1 MSRIARRLRVSRVA
15 APTLPP
21 PAEIRLLDT
30 AVRGRAARAVRARLR
45 RMDPVVL
52 VAPPWAA
59 VPRFLEDLSLDLAVG
74 EPAVGC
80 RVVSFRSAYGR
91 PKAEVWQL
99 ALQLF
104 SQLGQRG
111 WYRAAPTTVA
121 DRRGFRYAMESV
133 LERAH
138 RESPHRVALLAR
150 DVEALPVDVL
160 EDIAAIWSG
169 YRERH
174 AVERRC
180 SVVLGTT
187 ESAGW
192 LKLGSAPRVELVDFA
207 SDEATASLLSSVGPM
222 PEQDVKRVTHLTGGI
237 PALVDAVAAT
247 ARRTG
252 HLPTEP
258 RDVLEC
264 LGPVAGE
271 LRTAV
276 DHAIA
281 LDPLADRLT
290 SLRPGEPDTEA
301 PDVDTPLLRAGL
313 VRRVRAP
320 GGDKVE
326 LRAPIL
332 HTLIG

>member
-1 MSRIARRLRVSRVA
+1 MSRVARRLRVGRVM
-15 APTLPP
+15 APSLPP

-45 RMDPVVL
+45 RMEPVVL
-52 VAPPWAA
+52 VAPPWAS
-59 VPRFLEDLSLDLAVG
+59 VPRFLEELSLDLAVG

-111 WYRAAPTTVA
+111 WHRATPTTVA
-121 DRRGFRYAMESV
+121 DRRGFRYALESV

-138 RESPHRVALLAR
+138 SDSPHRVALLGR

-160 EDIAAIWSG
+160 EDIAATWSS

-174 AVERRC
+174 ALERRC
-180 SVVLGTT
+180 AVLLATT
-187 ESAGW
+187 ESARW

-207 SDEATASLLSSVGPM
+207 GDEASASLRTRMGPM
-222 PEQDVKRVTHLTGGI
+222 PERDVASVVRLTGGI
-237 PALVDAVAAT
+237 PDLVDRVATA

-252 HLPTEP
+252 DLPTDPHE
-258 RDVLEC
+258 VLDC

-271 LRTAV
+271 LRVAV

-281 LDPLADRLT
+281 LDSLADRLV
-290 SLRPGEPDTEA
+290 SLRPGEPEKEV
-301 PDVDTPLLRAGL
+301 PEVDTPLVRAGL

-320 GGDKVE
+320 GGSRVE

-332 HTLIG
+332 LTLIG

>member
-1 MSRIARRLRVSRVA
+1 MV

-21 PAEIRLLDT
+21 PAEIRLLDA

-45 RMDPVVL
+45 RMEPVVL

-91 PKAEVWQL
+91 PQAEVWQL

-111 WYRAAPTTVA
+111 WHRTAPTTVA
-121 DRRGFRYAMESV
+121 DRRGFRFALEAV

-138 RESPHRVALLAR
+138 AESPHRVALLAR

-160 EDIAAIWSG
+160 EDVAATWSG

-174 AVERRC
+174 AVDRRC
-180 SVVLGTT
+180 SVLLTTT
-187 ESAGW
+187 ESVRW
-192 LKLGSAPRVELVDFA
+192 LKLGSAPKVELVDFA
-207 SDEATASLLSSVGPM
+207 DDEASASLVARTGPM
-222 PEQDVKRVTHLTGGI
+222 PVRDVEAVIRMTGGI
-237 PALVDAVAAT
+237 PSLVDRVADV

-252 HLPTEP
+252 QLPVESH
-258 RDVLEC
+258 DILEC
-264 LGPVAGE
+264 VGPVAAE
-271 LRTAV
+271 MRSAV
-276 DHAIA
+276 DQAIA
-281 LDPLADRLT
+281 LDPLADRLVG
-290 SLRPGEPDTEA
+290 LRPGEPE
-301 PDVDTPLLRAGL
+301 PEVPEVDTPLLRAGL
-313 VRRVRAP
+313 IRKVRAP
-320 GGDKVE
+320 GGDKIE